1 MWAEDKKSIPV
12 CQGDFVRRFS
22 SEYSCKFFLFLIY
35 GPIMKRTSERAIKP
49 LMSQLAISIIERV
62 RSQGKPAG
70 SHLAEQELAD
80 AFHVS
85 RGPVHKALMSLE
97 RKGIVVF
104 HSNRGFFLACPAVE
118 IRTSDIEVQVSTEE
132 EMYYRFAEDRILG
145 KMQGHVSEAELMT
158 RYGISR
164 MRLMKILMRMSQEG
178 WVERRPGHGWNLL
191 PVLDTVDAL
200 DKSYRF
206 RIIVEPAALLE
217 PSYQVDPVVFARLRE
232 EHEALLAGPIDERM
246 PFRMFETGVRFH
258 EQIVSCS
265 GNPHF
270 LDAVRHMNR
279 LRRLI
284 EYRVPV
290 DPIRLDRFRE
300 HLEII
305 TLLEKGD
312 YAAAS
317 ALLCDHLNRSRLKK
331 TTGNTENR

>member
-1 MWAEDKKSIPV
+1 MKST
-12 CQGDFVRRFS
+12 S
-22 SEYSCKFFLFLIY
+22 
-35 GPIMKRTSERAIKP
+35 KRTAKP
-49 LMSQLAISIIERV
+49 LMSQLAISIIERIH
-62 RSQGKPAG
+62 SQNKPAG

-85 RGPVHKALMSLE
+85 RGPVHEALMSLE
-97 RKGIVVF
+97 RKGIVIF
-104 HSNRGFFLACPAVE
+104 HANRGFFLKHPATE
-118 IRTSDIEVQVSTEE
+118 IHTSDIEVQVSTEE
-132 EMYYRFAEDRILG
+132 ELYYRFAEHRIQG
-145 KMQGHVSEAELMT
+145 KLHGHVSEAELMV

-178 WVERRPGHGWNLL
+178 WVERRPGHGWNFL
-191 PVLDTVDAL
+191 PVLDTVEAL

-206 RIIVEPAALLE
+206 RILVEPAALLE
-217 PSYQVDPVVFARLRE
+217 PGYRADPAVFARLRE
-232 EHEALLAGPIDERM
+232 EHEALLTGAIDERM

-265 GNPHF
+265 GNPYF
-270 LDAVRHMNR
+270 LDAIRHMNR

-305 TLLEKGD
+305 ALLEKGD
-312 YAAAS
+312 HTAAS
-317 ALLCDHLNRSRLKK
+317 ALLRDHLNRSRLKK
-331 TTGNTENR
+331 TTENTENG

>member
-1 MWAEDKKSIPV
+1 MVNP
-12 CQGDFVRRFS
+12 
-22 SEYSCKFFLFLIY
+22 LI
-35 GPIMKRTSERAIKP
+35 
-49 LMSQLAISIIERV
+49 SQLAIGIIDRV
-62 RSQGKPAG
+62 RHEDKPAG

-85 RGPVHKALMSLE
+85 RGPVHEALMILE
-97 RKGIVVF
+97 RKGIVLF
-104 HSNRGFFLACPAVE
+104 RPNRGFFLARPAAE
-118 IRTSDIEVQVSTEE
+118 IPIPDIEAPMSTEE

-145 KMQGHVSEAELMT
+145 KLRGHVSEAELMS

-164 MRLMKILMRMSQEG
+164 IRLMKILMRMSQEG
-178 WVERRPGHGWNLL
+178 WVERRPGHGWNFL
-191 PVLDTVDAL
+191 PVLDTVEAL

-206 RIIVEPAALLE
+206 RILVEPAALLE

-232 EHEALLAGPIDERM
+232 EHEALLAGPVDERM

-265 GNPHF
+265 GNPYF

-290 DPIRLDRFRE
+290 DPIRLDRYRE

-305 TLLEKGD
+305 ALLEKGD
-312 YAAAS
+312 HASAS
-317 ALLCDHLNRSRLKK
+317 ALLRDHLDRSRLKK
-331 TTGNTENR
+331 TKENKKNR

>member
-1 MWAEDKKSIPV
+1 
-12 CQGDFVRRFS
+12 
-22 SEYSCKFFLFLIY
+22 
-35 GPIMKRTSERAIKP
+35 MKRTSGRAVKP
-49 LMSQLAISIIERV
+49 LISQLTISIIERV
-62 RSQGKPAG
+62 RNQDKPAG

-85 RGPVHKALMSLE
+85 RGPVHEALMILE
-97 RKGIVVF
+97 RKGIVAF
-104 HSNRGFFLACPAVE
+104 HPNRGFFLTRPGAE
-118 IRTSDIEVQVSTEE
+118 IPTSNIDAPVSTEE

-145 KMQGHVSEAELMT
+145 KLHGHVSETELMT
-158 RYGISR
+158 RYGVSR
-164 MRLMKILMRMSQEG
+164 IRLMKILMRMSQEG
-178 WVERRPGHGWNLL
+178 WVERRPGHGWNFL
-191 PVLDTVDAL
+191 PVLDTVEAL

-206 RIIVEPAALLE
+206 RILVEPAALLE

-246 PFRMFETGVRFH
+246 PFRMFEIGVRFH

-265 GNPHF
+265 GNPYF

-290 DPIRLDRFRE
+290 DPIRLDRYRE

-312 YAAAS
+312 HASAS
-317 ALLCDHLNRSRLKK
+317 ALLRDHLDRSRLKK
-331 TTGNTENR
+331 TTENTEKK

>member
-1 MWAEDKKSIPV
+1 MKS
-12 CQGDFVRRFS
+12 
-22 SEYSCKFFLFLIY
+22 
-35 GPIMKRTSERAIKP
+35 TSERTAKP
-49 LMSQLAISIIERV
+49 LMSRLAISIIERV
-62 RSQGKPAG
+62 HSQNKPAG
-70 SHLAEQELAD
+70 SHLAEQEFAD

-85 RGPVHKALMSLE
+85 RGPVHEALMSLE
-97 RKGIVVF
+97 RKGIVLF
-104 HSNRGFFLACPAVE
+104 HPNRGFFLKRPAAE
-118 IRTSDIEVQVSTEE
+118 IHASDIEVQVSTEE
-132 EMYYRFAEDRILG
+132 EMYYRFAEHRIQG
-145 KMQGHVSEAELMT
+145 KLHGHVSEAELMI

-178 WVERRPGHGWNLL
+178 WVERRPGHGWNFL
-191 PVLDTVDAL
+191 PVLDTVEAL

-206 RIIVEPAALLE
+206 RILIEPAALLE
-217 PSYQVDPVVFARLRE
+217 PSYQADPVVFARLRE

-265 GNPHF
+265 GNPYF

-305 TLLEKGD
+305 ALLEKGG

-317 ALLCDHLNRSRLKK
+317 ALLHDHLNRSRLKK
-331 TTGNTENR
+331 TTENTGNR